1 MNNSA
6 TLDKFVSKRSEV
18 QSRIDDLRLI
28 PLNLRNINKNGNK
41 FYNNNIEMES
51 SSLKGLLG
59 VLGVKENLVNEI
71 KDDRTQWEPL
81 HEALANIK
89 QDKVVTAVYDRKNNN
104 ITQVLNR
111 GIKEEKP
118 IDLTNG
124 LRFTEEF
131 LKKTDTE
138 LELQDL
144 NFDPQNICININFK
158 NPNADIDVFG
168 DGKDMWKAGF
178 GLQFHLNKFVSSPYL
193 HRLVCSNGMVA
204 AHRMSQRFISS
215 DEFNQRTFEHQ
226 IQKYVGPLSQIDEVK
241 AYCNRL
247 RNNNASLR
255 EYFEAHDAVKNFDKE
270 LALEVF
276 PTDEISSRYRS
287 IGIEARKQNARWKA
301 TANSNV
307 NSYDVFNRL
316 TNVATHRLTDQDIAM
331 RMEINRLASGLFFN
345 GPDFQAVAPDPFKK
359 DLAAATL
366 DA

>member
-1 MNNSA
+1 
-6 TLDKFVSKRSEV
+6 
-18 QSRIDDLRLI
+18 
-28 PLNLRNINKNGNK
+28 
-41 FYNNNIEMES
+41 MES
-51 SSLKGLLG
+51 SSLKSLLG

-89 QDKVVTAVYDRKNNN
+89 QDKVITAVYDRKNNN

-111 GIKEEKP
+111 SIKEEKP
-118 IDLTNG
+118 IDLSSG

-131 LKKTDTE
+131 LKNTDTS
-138 LELQDL
+138 LDLQDF
-144 NFDPQNICININFK
+144 NFDAQNICININFK
-158 NPNADIDVFG
+158 NPDADIDVFS

-178 GLQFHLNKFVSSPYL
+178 SLQFHLNKFVSSPYL
-193 HRLVCSNGMVA
+193 LRLVCSNGMVA
-204 AHRMSQRFISS
+204 AHRMSQRFINS
-215 DEFNQRTFEHQ
+215 DEFNQRTFDRQ
-226 IQKYVGPLSQIDEVK
+226 VQKYVGPTSQVDEVIT
-241 AYCNRL
+241 YCNRL

-255 EYFEAHDAVKNFDKE
+255 EYFDAHDVVANFDRD
-270 LALEVF
+270 LASEVF
-276 PTDEISSRYRS
+276 PTVDISSRYRS

-316 TNVATHRLTDQDIAM
+316 TNVATHRLSDQDIAM

-359 DLAAATL
+359 DLASATL